1 MIENR
6 HLEPVFQIMLPALE
20 NANIEY
26 WVYGGVGIAAYVGRF
41 IRNNKDVDIFVKD
54 ADFETTKSLLN
65 NLCLKNNFKLKS
77 KKALKNGRPKFVIY
91 IHENDKNEIL
101 SVVPIYLKENYT
113 EFLSNEGSIKFSN
126 QILEKVE
133 RDISGFKFFTPPDRY
148 IKEIFLD
155 FLILRGDKRKS
166 VIDAFNKGQTES
178 RVSEDAFEILKL
190 DDVEKLKK
198 IEEFNSALINLS
210 RIILFNGL
218 DQYPF

>member
-1 MIENR
+1 MIKNS
-6 HLEPVFQIMLPALE
+6 HLEPVFKILLPALE
-20 NANIEY
+20 NAKIEY
-26 WVYGGVGIAAYVGRF
+26 WVYGGVGIAAYIGRF
-41 IRNNKDVDIFVKD
+41 IRNNKDVDIYVKD
-54 ADFETTKSLLN
+54 VDFEATKLLLN
-65 NLCLKNNFKLKS
+65 NICLKNNFKLKP
-77 KKALKNGRPKFVIY
+77 KKVLRNGRPKFVIH

-101 SVVPIYLKENYT
+101 SVVPIYLKDTYT

-133 RDISGFKFFTPPDRY
+133 RNISGFKFFTPPDKY

-166 VIDAFNKGQTES
+166 VIDAFNKGQAES
-178 RVSEDAFEILKL
+178 RVSEDAFEILNS
-190 DDVEKLKK
+190 DDVAKLKK

-210 RIILFNGL
+210 RIILFNNL